1 MRKGRDVDFYIAKQS
16 VCYVCVRDLY
26 LGAAQMFGFP
36 ELAFSAGFLIPLKGL
51 VGLSQT
57 SWSAAAAGERKTYL
71 KLWAKQ
77 KLSNLSALLLIDSRW
92 AILIIMFH
100 IREEKKHVD

>member
-1 MRKGRDVDFYIAKQS
+1 MRTGRDVDFYIPKQS
-16 VCYVCVRDLY
+16 VCCIYLRDLY

-92 AILIIMFH
+92 AILIVIFH
-100 IREEKKHVD
+100 IRQEKKHVE